1 MRRYEMGEWKK
12 LEDGSEVLENRF
24 WRLRVFDMF
33 EGKTQAFAVD
43 AKREDGGWVEMYMS
57 TSGSSPREVAKEAA
71 LVVLSWYRD
80 TANWLLPTPTTPAAP
95 TPEQASA

>member
-1 MRRYEMGEWKK
+1 MIEWKK
-12 LEDGSEVLENRF
+12 QEDGSEVMESKL

-33 EGKTQAFAVD
+33 GGKTQAFAVD

-80 TANWLLPTPTTPAAP
+80 TANWLLPTTTTPTPAAP